1 MADDGKDLKRKAV
14 QSTAWLASNR
24 LVTQVISW
32 CVTLVL
38 ARLLA
43 PADYGL
49 FAMAVAVITFLEL
62 FQEFG
67 VGAAIVQRQDLTQH
81 QLSTVFWTTLGAS
94 TVIAGAAALGAPI
107 AAKFYHEERLLP
119 IIQALS
125 LTFLVNSLGTV
136 PFNLLTKAIDFRRRF
151 IAEASAVIV
160 SSGLALFVA
169 WRGFGVWALV
179 AGTLGRAVTLNL
191 TALVLSRWLP
201 RFEFAWKE
209 TKDLLRFGLRVAG
222 GTAAQTLSNVANT
235 AILGR
240 LLGRQDLGYYSV
252 SDALGRSN
260 PLHRMSTSIVT
271 QLSLPI
277 FSRIQKQDD
286 ELRRYLIRIN
296 RYLAAIALPLQ
307 VGVAILA
314 VDLVTVFLSEKWLP
328 VAPVLRL
335 FSLGGIMSVLPLASF
350 PLLTA
355 RGQVNFVLRY
365 HILFAVLMVGVSYV
379 SGKFGLMAVAT
390 SWAVAFSLLRLIPLE
405 RSLREVKLTL
415 WDYLRSIW
423 APIVAA
429 AVMAA
434 VLLVALR
441 LPWMPDTSGARL
453 VTCIALGGAVYLP
466 ILFLADR
473 GLAYEVRQILQELRA
488 RPGD

>member
-1 MADDGKDLKRKAV
+1 VDDAQDLKRKAV

-24 LVTQVISW
+24 LVTQIISW
-32 CVTLVL
+32 GVTLVL

-43 PADYGL
+43 PDDYGL

-67 VGAAIVQRQDLTQH
+67 VGAAIVQRQNLTQH

-94 TVIAGAAALGAPI
+94 SLIAGAAALGAPV
-107 AAKFYHEERLLP
+107 AARFYHEPRLLP

-125 LTFLVNSLGTV
+125 VTFLVNSLGTV

-151 IAEASAVIV
+151 IAEALAVVV

-179 AGTLGRAVTLNL
+179 AGTLGRAVTLNVA
-191 TALVLSRWLP
+191 ALLLSRWLP
-201 RFEFAWKE
+201 RFEFAWNE

-252 SDALGRSN
+252 ADALGRSN
-260 PLHRMSTSIVT
+260 PLHRLSTSIVT

-277 FSRIQKQDD
+277 FSKLQDRED
-286 ELRRYLIRIN
+286 ELRRYYIRIN
-296 RYLAAIALPLQ
+296 RYLAVIALPLQ
-307 VGVAILA
+307 VGVAIVA

-335 FSLGGIMSVLPLASF
+335 FSLGGIMSILPLASF

-355 RGQVNFVLRY
+355 RGQVTFAFRY
-365 HILFAVLMVGVSYV
+365 QVVFAIIMVVVSYV
-379 SGKFGLMAVAT
+379 GGRFGLLAVAG
-390 SWAVAFSLLRLIPLE
+390 SWAVVYPLLRVIPLV
-405 RSLREVKLTL
+405 RGLREVNLSL
-415 WDYLRSIW
+415 MDYLRSIS
-423 APIVAA
+423 APLLAA
-429 AVMAA
+429 AIMAA

-441 LPWMPDTSGARL
+441 LPWMPDGSGARL
-453 VTCIALGGAVYLP
+453 TVCVAIGALSYLSA
-466 ILFLADR
+466 LFLADR
-473 GLAYEVRQILQELRA
+473 GLAFELREILQELRA
-488 RPGD
+488 RPGA